1 MPIFASMVP
10 VLRVSDVARSLA
22 WYRDNLGFEAD
33 PMPANA
39 PHEYCLL
46 RRDRTELL
54 LRRAH
59 APIARTAD
67 AYDWDVCIRLEGGEL
82 IALLDHA
89 RRRTPLVRGPEI
101 MPAGHVEFELED
113 PDRHRVCVAERLTDT
128 TGIPPAV

>member
-1 MPIFASMVP
+1 MVP

-82 IALLDHA
+82 IALL
-89 RRRTPLVRGPEI
+89 EI